1 MSRSLPRLG
10 RLLAAGTAAIVAL
23 AGCGGPPPSQAP
35 DASRLPSPTQEAAFP
50 TAPPTSGPFEPMAYP
65 ADAAAP
71 CDQAESDDP
80 AFGPYTGSFQRIRA
94 TDERTV
100 RFELCDADPAFLAKI
115 ASPALAID
123 DTAWLESRLDPTTDR
138 PRILTEVNGTG
149 PFRLDHWD
157 GSGDIALSRS
167 TTYWG
172 DRARTGTVIFVAEGD
187 DGRRLAKLREGSVDA
202 IDMVA
207 PRDVEAVGANPE
219 LTLVPREGLNTAY
232 IGFDNRF
239 APFDN
244 ETVRKAIALG
254 VDRAAIVAAAF
265 PAGTEVASHFLPCA
279 IPYGCEGPAWPAPD
293 PELARDMLADLG
305 FTEGFA
311 STISYSE
318 EPRDYLPDPT
328 AAATALQ
335 AQLRDQLGI
344 TTTLKPMP
352 FADLTAAA
360 DAGRIDGF
368 YLLGARSRYP
378 DASLLLDSH
387 FGPNASLQF
396 GRRFVDIGRWL
407 DRGRVTAEPEARA
420 KGYGGVNEL
429 IRKHVPMIP
438 LAHVGSAA
446 AFRTDVTGAQASA
459 TATERFATVAP
470 GDRTQFVYMQRT
482 QPESLFCA
490 DETDEAALRVCAQ
503 TSESLYR
510 HDLPEPGLT
519 PALAESCVP
528 NADLN
533 VWTCTIRSGVTF
545 HDGSA
550 LDANDVVMSYA
561 VRWDAAHPLH
571 RGREGTFR
579 AFQDRFG
586 GLLHPPAAAASR

>member
-1 MSRSLPRLG
+1 MSRSLRRPR
-10 RLLAAGTAAIVAL
+10 RLLAAGTAAIVVL
-23 AGCGGPPPSQAP
+23 AGCGGPPPSAAP
-35 DASRLPSPTQEAAFP
+35 DASRLPAPTQEAAFP

-71 CDQAESDDP
+71 CDQPESDDP
-80 AFGPYTGSFQRIRA
+80 AYGPYEGSIQRIRA
-94 TDERTV
+94 TDPLTV
-100 RFELCDADPAFLAKI
+100 RFELCDSDPAFLAKI

-123 DTAWLESRLDPTTDR
+123 DTAWLESRLDPAADP

-149 PFRLDHWD
+149 PFRLDRWD

-172 DRARTGTVIFVAEGD
+172 DRSRTGTVIFVAEAD

-202 IDMVA
+202 VDVVA
-207 PRDVEAVGANPE
+207 PRDMEAVNANPE
-219 LTLVPREGLNTAY
+219 LTLVPRRGLNIAY

-244 ETVRKAIALG
+244 ETVRNAIAVG
-254 VDRAAIVAAAF
+254 IDRAAIVAGAF
-265 PAGTEVASHFLPCA
+265 PPGTEVASHFLPCA
-279 IPYGCEGPAWPAPD
+279 IPFGCEGPGWPAPD
-293 PELARDMLADLG
+293 PELARDLLADVGFPEG
-305 FTEGFA
+305 FT

-328 AAATALQ
+328 ATATALQ

-344 TTTLKPMP
+344 ATTLKPMP

-360 DAGRIDGF
+360 DAGRLGGF
-368 YLLGARSRYP
+368 YLLGARARYP
-378 DASLLLDSH
+378 DPSLLLDSH

-396 GRRFVDIGRWL
+396 GKRFVDIARWL
-407 DRGRVTAEPEARA
+407 DRGRGSVDAAARA
-420 KGYGGVNEL
+420 KGYGGVNQL

-446 AFRTDVTGAQASA
+446 AFRTDVSGQQASA
-459 TATERFATVAP
+459 TATDRFAAVAP

-482 QPESLFCA
+482 KPGSLFCA
-490 DETDEAALRVCAQ
+490 DETDESALRVCAQ

-510 HDLPEPGLT
+510 HDVPEPAVT

-533 VWTCTIRSGVTF
+533 VWTCTIRSGITF
-545 HDGSA
+545 HDGTA
-550 LDANDVVMSYA
+550 LDANDVVLSYA

-571 RGREGTFR
+571 RGREGAFR

-586 GLLHPPAAAASR
+586 GLLHPPATAASR